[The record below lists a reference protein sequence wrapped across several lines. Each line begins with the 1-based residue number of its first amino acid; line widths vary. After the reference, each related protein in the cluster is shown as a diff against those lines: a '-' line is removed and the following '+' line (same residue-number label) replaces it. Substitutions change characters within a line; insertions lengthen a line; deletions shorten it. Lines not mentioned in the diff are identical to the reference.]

1 MIILKLFAIIFGVL
15 LVLWGRYQ
23 MKKENIL
30 VGKSQRKNNIFYL
43 LLMGEASG
51 LGQFLGGII
60 MILIGVVSLFI
71 K

>member
-1 MIILKLFAIIFGVL
+1 MLKLFAIFFGVI
-15 LVLWGRYQ
+15 LVLWGKYQ

-43 LLMGEASG
+43 LLKGEASG
-51 LGQFLGGII
+51 LGQFIGGII
-60 MILIGVVSLFI
+60 MIILGIVAFFI

>member
-1 MIILKLFAIIFGVL
+1 MIMLKLFAILFGVI

-43 LLMGEASG
+43 LIMGEASG
-51 LGQFLGGII
+51 LGQFLGGIA
-60 MILIGVVSLFI
+60 MIIIGILSFFI